1 MVLCRFSHVYWI
13 EARTGYIMAE
23 TYPILLGGKKKQT
36 NESIQVRFPYTGELY
51 CTVSQATN
59 NDLKAAVT
67 SAVAGFEKTRVL
79 PCHARAEILHNLA
92 DEIHRRAE
100 ELIDVMIMEGG
111 KTRKFATTEVARAEI
126 TVRTSAEEAKRVYG
140 EIIPLDLSS
149 DTAGRTGFLR
159 HFPLGPVVGIVPF
172 NFPLNLA
179 CHKLAP
185 AIAAGNP
192 VILKPASATPL
203 SSLLLGEMAI
213 DAGLPPEAISVVPC
227 TGARAEVLA
236 RDPRVAY
243 LSFTGSCTV
252 GWHLREI
259 AGRKKVGL
267 ELGGNAAVI
276 VHGDANLPF
285 AAQRITTGSFT
296 NAGQICI
303 SVQRVLAHR
312 SVYDELVEQILTG
325 TKALNVGDPRDPAT
339 DVGPMIDRLK
349 AEEAYRK
356 VQEAIRQGA
365 RALTGGTLEETMFAP
380 TVLADTTPEMRVNR
394 EEVFAP
400 VISVAPYDDFDEAM
414 RIANTGEYGLQV
426 GIFTQNLNRAMR
438 AFAEMNVGGVMVND
452 IPTFR
457 SDQMPYGGVKG
468 SGIGREGPRFAIEE
482 MSELRLMV
490 INRDGGRE

>member
-1 MVLCRFSHVYWI
+1 M
-13 EARTGYIMAE
+13 EP
-23 TYPILLGGKKKQT
+23 YPILLGGEKKKTQET
-36 NESIQVRFPYTGELY
+36 ISVRFPYTGELY
-51 CTVSQATN
+51 CQVCQATN

-67 SAVAGFEKTRVL
+67 SAVAGFEKTKKL
-79 PCHARAEILHNLA
+79 PAHARAEILENLA
-92 DEIHRRAE
+92 DEIHRRSAE
-100 ELIDVMIMEGG
+100 LVDVMIMEGG
-111 KTRKFATTEVARAEI
+111 KTRKFATAEVARAGI
-126 TVRTSAEEAKRVYG
+126 TVRTSAEEAKRIYG
-140 EIIPLDLSS
+140 EIIPLDLSG
-149 DTAGRTGFLR
+149 DTEGRTGFLR
-159 HFPLGPVVGIVPF
+159 RFPLGPVVGIVPF

-185 AIAAGNP
+185 AIAAGNS
-192 VILKPASATPL
+192 VVLKPASTTPV
-203 SSLLLGEMAI
+203 SSLILGEMAL

-227 TGARAEVLA
+227 TGVRAEALA

-243 LSFTGSCTV
+243 LSFTGSCAV

-267 ELGGNAAVI
+267 ELGGNAAAI
-276 VHGDANLPF
+276 VHEDANLPF
-285 AAQRITTGSFT
+285 AAQRITTGGFI
-296 NAGQICI
+296 NAGQVCI

-312 SVYDELVEQILTG
+312 SIYNELVEQVLSG
-325 TKALNVGDPRDPAT
+325 TKALKVGDPRDPAT
-339 DVGPMIDRLK
+339 DIGPMIDRIK

-356 VQEAIRQGA
+356 VQEAIKQGA

-380 TVLADTTPEMRVNR
+380 TVLADTTAEMRVNR

-400 VISVAPYDDFDEAM
+400 VISVTPYDDFDEAL

-438 AFAEMNVGGVMVND
+438 AYAEMDVGGVIVND

-457 SDQMPYGGVKG
+457 TDQMPYGGAKG
-468 SGIGREGPRFAIEE
+468 SGLGREGPRFAIEE

-490 INRDGGRE
+490 VNRDGGMG

>member
-1 MVLCRFSHVYWI
+1 
-13 EARTGYIMAE
+13 MAE
-23 TYPILLGGKKKQT
+23 TYPLLLGGEKKKT
-36 NESIQVRFPYTGELY
+36 KETIPVRFPYTGELY

-67 SAVAGFEKTRVL
+67 KAVSGFEKTRRL
-79 PCHARAEILHNLA
+79 PSHARAGILENLA
-92 DEIHRRAE
+92 DTIHRRAA
-100 ELIDVMIMEGG
+100 ELIDVMVMEGG
-111 KTRKFATTEVARAEI
+111 KTRKFATTEVARAEV

-140 EIIPLDLSS
+140 EIIPLDLSR
-149 DTAGRTGFLR
+149 DTEGRTGILR
-159 HFPLGPVVGIVPF
+159 RFPLGPVAGIVPF

-185 AIAAGNP
+185 ALAAGNS

-203 SSLLLGEMAI
+203 SSLLLGEMAL
-213 DAGLPPEAISVVPC
+213 DAGVPPEAVSVVPC

-236 RDPRVAY
+236 RDPRVAF
-243 LSFTGSCTV
+243 LSFTGSCAV

-276 VHGDANLPF
+276 VHEDANLPY
-285 AAQRITTGSFT
+285 AAQRIVTGGFT
-296 NAGQICI
+296 NAGQVCI
-303 SVQRVLAHR
+303 SVQRVLVHR
-312 SVYDELVEQILTG
+312 KIYEELVEMIVAG
-325 TKALNVGDPRDPAT
+325 TKALKVGDPRDPTT
-339 DVGPMIDRLK
+339 DLGPMIDRLK

-356 VQEAIRQGA
+356 VQEAIRLGA
-365 RALTGGTLEETMFAP
+365 RALIGGTLEGTMFAP
-380 TVLADTTPEMRVNR
+380 TVLEGTTPAMRVNC

-400 VISVAPYDDFDEAM
+400 VISVVPYDDFDEAL

-438 AFAEMNVGGVMVND
+438 AYAEMDVGGVIVND

-457 SDQMPYGGVKG
+457 TDQMPYGGAKG
-468 SGIGREGPRFAIEE
+468 SGLGREGPRFAIEE

-490 INRDGGRE
+490 INRDGGIG

>member
-1 MVLCRFSHVYWI
+1 M
-13 EARTGYIMAE
+13 MD
-23 TYPILLGGKKKQT
+23 TYPILLGGEKKT
-36 NESIQVRFPYTGELY
+36 TTETIPVRFPYTGELY
-51 CTVSQATN
+51 CTVCQATS

-67 SAVAGFEKTRVL
+67 CAVAGFEKTKRL
-79 PCHARAEILHNLA
+79 PAHARAEILHNLA
-92 DEIHRRAE
+92 DGIHRRSA
-100 ELIDVMIMEGG
+100 ELIDVLIMEGG
-111 KTRKFATTEVARAEI
+111 KTRKFATSEVARAET
-126 TVRTSAEEAKRVYG
+126 TVRTSAEEAVRIYG
-140 EIIPLDLSS
+140 EIIPLDLSR
-149 DTAGRTGFLR
+149 DTEGRTGFLR
-159 HFPLGPVVGIVPF
+159 RFPLGPVAGIVPF

-185 AIAAGNP
+185 AIAAGNS
-192 VILKPASATPL
+192 VILKPASATPV
-203 SSLLLGEMAI
+203 SSLLLGEMALE
-213 DAGLPPEAISVVPC
+213 AGLPEAAISVVPC
-227 TGARAEVLA
+227 TGARAEALA
-236 RDPRVAY
+236 RDPRVAF

-276 VHGDANLPF
+276 VHEDANLPF
-285 AAQRITTGSFT
+285 AAQRIVTGGFV
-296 NAGQICI
+296 NAGQVCI

-312 SVYDELVEQILTG
+312 SIYEEFVEQILAG
-325 TKALNVGDPRDPAT
+325 TKALKVGDPRDPAT

-400 VISVAPYDDFDEAM
+400 VISVAPYDDFDEAV
-414 RIANTGEYGLQV
+414 RLANTGEYGLQV
-426 GIFTQNLNRAMR
+426 GIFTQNINRAMR
-438 AFAEMNVGGVMVND
+438 AYAEMDVGGVIVND
-452 IPTFR
+452 ISTFR
-457 SDQMPYGGVKG
+457 TDQMPYGGAKG

-490 INRDGGRE
+490 INRDGGVE